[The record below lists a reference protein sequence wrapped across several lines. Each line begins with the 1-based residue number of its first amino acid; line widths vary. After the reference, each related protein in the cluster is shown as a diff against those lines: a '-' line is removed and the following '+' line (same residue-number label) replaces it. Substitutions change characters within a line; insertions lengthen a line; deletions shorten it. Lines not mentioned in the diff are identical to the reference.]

1 MFTPIALFIPN
12 GVLGLVNESNRFTNS
27 LKLGFSFNVSLSSFS
42 TSFNL
47 WRYGIFWYI
56 LVKSSVERLGI

>member
-1 MFTPIALFIPN
+1 MATPIALFIPN

-47 WRYGIFWYI
+47 
-56 LVKSSVERLGI
+56 